1 MKQILIIFILFITSC
16 GFKPIYIKNDQLFK
30 KFNKIILE
38 GDSSVNKQI
47 IDELNLEINLA
58 SNEKLIIK
66 TNYKL
71 EATSKN
77 SKGQIETYRSIIN
90 SQLITKKDEEI
101 LETKNFVAETSYN
114 NKDNNFEL
122 VKYQNEIKKN
132 LTNKIVEE
140 IILFLNLK

>member
-16 GFKPIYIKNDQLFK
+16 GFKPIYLKNDQLIK
-30 KFNKIILE
+30 KFNKITLE
-38 GDSSVNKQI
+38 GDSSINKQI
-47 IDELNLEINLA
+47 IDELNLEINVA
-58 SNEKLIIK
+58 SNEKLIIQ

-114 NKDNNFEL
+114 NRDNNFEL

-132 LTNKIVEE
+132 LTNKIIEE

>member
-16 GFKPIYIKNDQLFK
+16 GFKPIYLKNDQLIK
-30 KFNKIILE
+30 KFNKITLE
-38 GDSSVNKQI
+38 GDSSINKQI

-114 NKDNNFEL
+114 NRDNNFEL

-132 LTNKIVEE
+132 LTNKIIEE

>member
-16 GFKPIYIKNDQLFK
+16 GFKPIYLKNDQLIK
-30 KFNKIILE
+30 KFNKITLE
-38 GDSSVNKQI
+38 GDSSINKQI
-47 IDELNLEINLA
+47 IDELNLEINVA
-58 SNEKLIIK
+58 SNEKLIIQ

-90 SQLITKKDEEI
+90 CQLITKKDEEI

-132 LTNKIVEE
+132 LTNKIIEE

>member
-16 GFKPIYIKNDQLFK
+16 GFKPIYLKNDQLIK
-30 KFNKIILE
+30 KFNKITLE
-38 GDSSVNKQI
+38 GDSSINKQI

-58 SNEKLIIK
+58 SNEKLIIQ
-66 TNYKL
+66 TNYKF

-90 SQLITKKDEEI
+90 CQLITKKDEEI

-132 LTNKIVEE
+132 LTNKIIEE

>member
-16 GFKPIYIKNDQLFK
+16 GFKPIYLKNDQLIK
-30 KFNKIILE
+30 KFNKITLE
-38 GDSSVNKQI
+38 GDSSINKQI
-47 IDELNLEINLA
+47 VDELNLEINLA
-58 SNEKLIIK
+58 SNEKLIIQ
-66 TNYKL
+66 TNYKF

-90 SQLITKKDEEI
+90 CQLITKKDEEI

-132 LTNKIVEE
+132 LTNKIIEE

>member
-16 GFKPIYIKNDQLFK
+16 GFKPIYLKNDQLIK
-30 KFNKIILE
+30 KFNKITLE
-38 GDSSVNKQI
+38 GDSSINKQI
-47 IDELNLEINLA
+47 IDELNLEINVA
-58 SNEKLIIK
+58 SNEKLIIQ

-132 LTNKIVEE
+132 LTNKIIEE

>member
-16 GFKPIYIKNDQLFK
+16 GFKPIYLKNDQLIK
-30 KFNKIILE
+30 KFNKITLE
-38 GDSSVNKQI
+38 GDSSINKQI

-58 SNEKLIIK
+58 SNEKLIIQ
-66 TNYKL
+66 TNYKF

-114 NKDNNFEL
+114 NRDNNFEL

-132 LTNKIVEE
+132 LTNKIIEE

>member
-16 GFKPIYIKNDQLFK
+16 GFKPIYLKNDQLIK
-30 KFNKIILE
+30 KFNKITLE
-38 GDSSVNKQI
+38 GDSSINKQI

-58 SNEKLIIK
+58 SNEKLIIQ

-114 NKDNNFEL
+114 NRDNNFEL

-132 LTNKIVEE
+132 LTNKIIEE

>member
-58 SNEKLIIK
+58 SNEKLIIQ
-66 TNYKL
+66 TNYKS
-71 EATSKN
+71 EVTSKN
-77 SKGQIETYRSIIN
+77 SKGQVETYRSIIN
-90 SQLITKKDEEI
+90 CQLITKKDEEI
-101 LETKNFVAETSYN
+101 LETKNFVAETFYN